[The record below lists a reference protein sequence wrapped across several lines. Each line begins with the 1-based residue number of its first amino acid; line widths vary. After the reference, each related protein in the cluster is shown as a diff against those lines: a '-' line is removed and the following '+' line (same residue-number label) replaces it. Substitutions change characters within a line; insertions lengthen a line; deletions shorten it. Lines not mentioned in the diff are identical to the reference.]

1 MSTPHVDQAEAPPLV
16 SIVIPALNEELTIH
30 EFVEWCWQGLS
41 VARVSG
47 EILIVD
53 SSTDR
58 TGDIAEAAGAR
69 VLRVPKRGLGRAYI
83 DALPHIKGRYV
94 IMGDCD
100 LTYDFR
106 QLDHFVAKLTEGFEF
121 VMGSRFR
128 GYIEPGA
135 MPRLHRYFGTPITTW
150 VLNAMYGTHYSDIHC
165 GMRALSAD
173 ALSRLKLTS
182 QGWEYASEMVL
193 KAARL
198 GLRTCEVPVR
208 FYKDREGRVSHHKR
222 AGWLSPWKAG
232 WDNARVMFQYAP
244 DFFLAKP
251 GWVSLAIGAL
261 LTASLAAGPYH
272 IGYLGI
278 SLHWMLFGVTLT
290 TVGYSAVQL
299 AILARVFYNFDPA
312 YSERVSRTV
321 TYNRGTAAGVLLGA
335 VGFALNMV
343 LLVTW
348 FRSDLLLKDLY
359 HPGIFGL
366 LLIILGFQTFT
377 FTLLLHMLLH
387 ERAAYAHSG
396 EAPGFPSG

>member
-1 MSTPHVDQAEAPPLV
+1 LSNHHVGQAQSPPLI
-16 SIVIPALNEELTIH
+16 SIVIPALNEELTIR

-41 VARVSG
+41 AAHVPG
-47 EILIVD
+47 EVLIVD

-58 TGDIAEAAGAR
+58 TGDIAAAAGAT
-69 VLRVPKRGLGRAYI
+69 VLRVPKLGLGRAYI
-83 DALPHIKGRYV
+83 DALPHIKGSYV

-106 QLDHFVAKLTEGFEF
+106 QLDLFVAKLTEGFEF

-135 MPRLHRYFGTPITTW
+135 MPGLHRYFGTPLTTW
-150 VLNAMYGTHYSDIHC
+150 ILNEMYGTHYSDIHC
-165 GMRALSAD
+165 GMRAISVD
-173 ALSRLKLTS
+173 ALRRMNLTS

-222 AGWLSPWKAG
+222 AGWFSPWKAG

-251 GWVSLAIGAL
+251 GWVLLAIGAV
-261 LTASLAAGPYH
+261 LTASLAGGPYH

-278 SLHWMLFGVTLT
+278 SLHWMLLGVTLT
-290 TVGYSAVQL
+290 TTGYSAVQL
-299 AILARVFYNFDPA
+299 AILARVFYNFDAA
-312 YSERVSRTV
+312 YTARVRRTL
-321 TYNRGTAAGVLLGA
+321 TYNRGTAAGLLLGA
-335 VGFALNMV
+335 AGVLLNV
-343 LLVTW
+343 ILLVTW
-348 FRSDLLLKDLY
+348 FRSNLLLKDLY
-359 HPGIFGL
+359 HPGIVGL

-377 FTLLLHMLLH
+377 FTLLLQMLMG
-387 ERAAYAHSG
+387 ERNGHAHRG
-396 EAPGFPSG
+396 NVKV